1 MYMKNNVDRKLYIK
15 ILQENIGKII
25 MDKLYDKYNEYINY
39 KILNSFRYENTD
51 KTIYIYDPVYAFFDT
66 LSNKI
71 IDENITYN
79 KTVIYQI
86 ISPYHK
92 KDVIYGLL
100 VINNNI
106 VITSLINLYGCKDK
120 SLYTIAYSE
129 HDIKYL
135 SFSDNI
141 FKNSNK
147 IQQE

>member
-1 MYMKNNVDRKLYIK
+1 MKNNVDRKLYIK

-86 ISPYHK
+86 ISPYNK

-100 VINNNI
+100 VINNNT

-120 SLYTIAYSE
+120 NLYTIAYSE

>member
-1 MYMKNNVDRKLYIK
+1 MKNNVDRKLYIK
-15 ILQENIGKII
+15 ILQENICKII

-86 ISPYHK
+86 ISPYNK

-100 VINNNI
+100 VINNNT

>member
-1 MYMKNNVDRKLYIK
+1 MKNNVDRKLYIK

-86 ISPYHK
+86 ISPYNK

-100 VINNNI
+100 VINNNT

-120 SLYTIAYSE
+120 NLYTTAYSE